1 MESHL
6 SAMNKVLSEM
16 QALRVRSGF
25 EVESNQDKLNI
36 NQPQGAGFGDLL
48 NNAIDKVNEM
58 SQHSADLK
66 RAYERDDPSVDI
78 TQVMIASQKARIG
91 MEAMTQVRNKV
102 VEAYKDV
109 MNMPI

>member
-1 MESHL
+1 METHL
-6 SAMNKVLSEM
+6 SAMNQVLSEM

-25 EVESNQDKLNI
+25 EVDPKNDKLNI
-36 NQPQGAGFGDLL
+36 NPTQENGFGQLL

-58 SQHSADLK
+58 SQHSSELK
-66 RAYERDDPSVDI
+66 KAYERDDPNVDI
-78 TQVMIASQKARIG
+78 TQVMIASQKAKIG